1 MGHETADPYRDWD
14 AAYLLGALSPA
25 ERREYEEHL
34 ATCPDCSAEVAALA
48 GMPGVLSVVPR
59 ERALELLAAE
69 PDDATPVDLMPR
81 LADATRRI
89 RRRARYRVVALAA
102 AAAAVAAVTVWAVPR
117 TLPSE
122 APVADRS
129 VVLGSEYEVPL
140 SAEAQLVSEPWGTR
154 IEMSCRY
161 DPPSPG
167 SKPPTS
173 KVYAMYVT
181 DRSGKAT
188 EVATWRADPG
198 TEARPDATTTL
209 PLDQIAA
216 VDIRT
221 IDTGRVVLRA
231 DL

>member
-69 PDDATPVDLMPR
+69 PEGAPPADLVPR

-89 RRRARYRVVALAA
+89 RRRAHYRVAALVA

-122 APVADRS
+122 APAAGRS

-140 SAEAQLVSEPWGTR
+140 SAEARLVSVPWGTR
-154 IEMSCRY
+154 IEMTCRY
-161 DPPSPG
+161 DASP
-167 SKPPTS
+167 SKPRAS

-181 DRSGKAT
+181 DRTGKAT

-216 VDIRT
+216 VDVRT
-221 IDTGRVVLRA
+221 IDTGRVVLHA